1 MNAVAIIQTFLGFGI
16 AFVLLPWLILPTP
29 KSARNTLDVF
39 VINFLRWIAIVV
51 VVTQVLAALRLYE
64 TTTLIILSVIAC
76 YWFKL
81 RPMGVDR
88 QWFSG
93 LGERISVRAAN
104 FGDRFE
110 SGEAQVSSRTRAS
123 KKTATAERGV
133 DSDKPSRRDSLPSVL
148 FMLILIV
155 PLVIV
160 LGISYY
166 LRVKVPAAH
175 VSLSPSDNYTILT
188 WTKLLEQNQIYTEGI
203 YPHGVHAIMAL
214 WHKFSLG
221 LDMADLIRFSG
232 PLMTLFI
239 PTGALFTVLRLTRNP
254 GAAVFAASIFGI
266 FGSRAEFLVPWAR
279 QSAPLP
285 QELSLG
291 IAMITL
297 AFVAMAVTSRHKGHL
312 WTVGAGC
319 FAMAM
324 IHPLPLFVFFAA
336 GGALAI
342 GTGIFAKGGM
352 PAAMQTIGAMLLG
365 GLAGHI
371 YIPLGLL
378 FGKALFAG
386 IRDLLPF
393 VGTAGA
399 ADAAAEQSVVQE
411 FGQNAI
417 SVGSF
422 IGALF
427 GFFGGFVMLATK
439 RRSTGAM
446 MIGLSA
452 TAVVLVVLF
461 DTSLLGIPAFYAMRI
476 VWIVGPALALGY
488 GVGLAGI
495 LSVVPMRV
503 GIARVAISVAVA
515 VLAIFVFSARFP
527 IDSDAGS
534 ALRVDTDYEAISV
547 ETRKIMRSSENFTYT
562 VVGIPEQGQRVLGDG
577 FFVELWVFAR
587 DIRTQDAA
595 RPGYELPI
603 PAEDVYIT
611 IEKDPLI
618 GLDLSEGANNPTNEY
633 YRTEV
638 KRGRIMAI
646 VYEWA
651 EIYRRYHSD
660 MSIHY
665 DDSNVRIYG
674 IHRTADFKL
683 ADESS
688 QFKRYK
694 YEEDVLFNS
703 GPTIEQVLDG

>member
-1 MNAVAIIQTFLGFGI
+1 MNSIEIFKTFAGFGI

-29 KSARNTLDVF
+29 KSARNTLDVL
-39 VINFLRWIAIVV
+39 VINFIRWIAIVV
-51 VVTQVLAALRLYE
+51 VVTQVLAVLRLYE

-81 RPMGVDR
+81 RPMGVNR
-88 QWFSG
+88 EWFSG
-93 LGERISVRAAN
+93 LGERVSVRLAN

-110 SGEAQVSSRTRAS
+110 SGEVQVSARKPN
-123 KKTATAERGV
+123 KKIDLSE
-133 DSDKPSRRDSLPSVL
+133 SPSEPKQRRESLPSIL

-155 PLVIV
+155 PLVVV
-160 LGISYY
+160 LAISYY

-221 LDMADLIRFSG
+221 QDMADLIRFSG
-232 PLMTLFI
+232 PLMTLLI
-239 PTGALFTVLRLTRNP
+239 PVGALFTTLRLTRNP

-291 IAMITL
+291 IALITL
-297 AFVAMAVTSRHKGHL
+297 AFVGLAVTSRHKGHL
-312 WTVGAGC
+312 WTVGAGA

-324 IHPLPLFVFFAA
+324 IHPLPLFVFFAV

-342 GTGIFAKGGM
+342 GTGIFAKQGM
-352 PAAMQTIGAMLLG
+352 ASAMRTIGAMLLG

-393 VGTAGA
+393 VGEPGVANT
-399 ADAAAEQSVVQE
+399 AAERAAVE
-411 FGQNAI
+411 DFGQNAI
-417 SVGSF
+417 SIGSF

-439 RRSTGAM
+439 RRTTGAM

-452 TAVVLVVLF
+452 AAVVLVVMF
-461 DTSLLGIPAFYAMRI
+461 DTKLLGIDAFYAVR
-476 VWIVGPALALGY
+476 VAWIVSPALALGY

-495 LSVVPMRV
+495 LSVIPMRV
-503 GIARVAISVAVA
+503 GVVRAAISMVVA
-515 VLAIFVFSARFP
+515 VLAIMMFSARFP
-527 IDSDAGS
+527 IS
-534 ALRVDTDYEAISV
+534 ADTNDRVVTDYEAISV
-547 ETRKIMRSSENFTYT
+547 ETRNIMRSSENFTYSI
-562 VVGIPEQGQRVLGDG
+562 VGIPEQRQRVLGDG

-587 DIRTQDAA
+587 DIRVQDAV

-603 PAEDVYIT
+603 PTEDVYIT
-611 IEKDPLI
+611 VEKDPLI

-651 EIYRRYHSD
+651 ETYRQYHSD
-660 MSIHY
+660 MTIHY
-665 DDSNVRIYG
+665 DDANVRIYR

-683 ADESS
+683 ADESQ
-688 QFKRYK
+688 QFKD
-694 YEEDVLFNS
+694 YEYEQGELFNT
-703 GPTIEQVLDG
+703 GPTIEQVLDR

>member
-1 MNAVAIIQTFLGFGI
+1 MNSIEIIKTFVGFGI

-29 KSARNTLDVF
+29 KSARNTLDVL
-39 VINFLRWIAIVV
+39 VINFIRWIAIVV
-51 VVTQVLAALRLYE
+51 VVTQVLAILKLYE

-81 RPMGVDR
+81 RPMGVNR
-88 QWFSG
+88 EWFSG
-93 LGERISVRAAN
+93 LGERISVRLAN
-104 FGDRFE
+104 LGDRFE
-110 SGEAQVSSRTRAS
+110 SGEVQVSSRKS
-123 KKTATAERGV
+123 KKI
-133 DSDKPSRRDSLPSVL
+133 DLSDAAPEPREPREPRESLPSVL

-155 PLVIV
+155 PLVVV
-160 LGISYY
+160 LAIAYY
-166 LRVKVPAAH
+166 LRVKVPAAN

-221 LDMADLIRFSG
+221 QDMADLIRFAG
-232 PLMTLFI
+232 PLMTLLI
-239 PTGALFTVLRLTRNP
+239 PVGALFTTLRLTRNP

-291 IAMITL
+291 IALITL
-297 AFVAMAVTSRHKGHL
+297 AFVGMAVTSRHKGHL
-312 WTVGAGC
+312 WTVGAGT

-324 IHPLPLFVFFAA
+324 IHPLPMFVFFAM

-342 GTGIFAKGGM
+342 GAGIFAKQGM
-352 PAAMQTIGAMLLG
+352 AAAMKTIGAMLLG

-393 VGTAGA
+393 VGEPGVANT
-399 ADAAAEQSVVQE
+399 AAERAAVE
-411 FGQNAI
+411 DFGQNAI
-417 SVGSF
+417 SIGSL
-422 IGALF
+422 IGAMF

-439 RRSTGAM
+439 RRTTGAL

-452 TAVVLVVLF
+452 AAVVLVVMF
-461 DTSLLGIPAFYAMRI
+461 DTKVLGLDAFYAIRI
-476 VWIVGPALALGY
+476 AWIVSPALALGY
-488 GVGLAGI
+488 GVGLAGL
-495 LSVVPMRV
+495 LSIIPMRV
-503 GIARVAISVAVA
+503 GVARAAISMVVA
-515 VLAIFVFSARFP
+515 VLAIMMFSARFP
-527 IDSDAGS
+527 IS
-534 ALRVDTDYEAISV
+534 ADTNDRVVTDYEAISV
-547 ETRKIMRSSENFTYT
+547 ETRKIMRASENFTYT
-562 VVGIPEQGQRVLGDG
+562 VVGIPEQRQRVLGDG
-577 FFVELWVFAR
+577 FFVELWIFAR
-587 DIRTQDAA
+587 DIRTQDAV
-595 RPGYELPI
+595 RPGWELPI
-603 PAEDVYIT
+603 PTEDVYIT

-651 EIYRRYHSD
+651 ETYRQYHSD
-660 MSIHY
+660 MTIHY
-665 DDSNVRIYG
+665 DDENVRIYR
-674 IHRTADFKL
+674 IHRNADFKL
-683 ADESS
+683 ADESQ
-688 QFKRYK
+688 QFKD
-694 YEEDVLFNS
+694 YEYEQDELFNS
-703 GPTIEQVLDG
+703 GPTIEQVLD

>member
-1 MNAVAIIQTFLGFGI
+1 MNSVEIIKTFAGFGI

-29 KSARNTLDVF
+29 KSARNTLDVL

-51 VVTQVLAALRLYE
+51 VVTQILAALRLYE

-88 QWFSG
+88 EWFSG

-110 SGEAQVSSRTRAS
+110 SGEVQVSSRTRAS
-123 KKTATAERGV
+123 KKTAKAER
-133 DSDKPSRRDSLPSVL
+133 DPDKLSRRDSLPSVM
-148 FMLILIV
+148 FMLVLII

-203 YPHGVHAIMAL
+203 YPHGVHAILAL

-221 LDMADLIRFSG
+221 LDTADLIRFSG
-232 PLMTLFI
+232 PLMTLLI
-239 PTGALFTVLRLTRNP
+239 PIGALFTTLRLTRNP

-342 GTGIFAKGGM
+342 GTGIFVKGGM
-352 PAAMQTIGAMLLG
+352 PAAMRTIGAMLLG

-378 FGKALFAG
+378 FGKELFAG

-393 VGTAGA
+393 VGTASA
-399 ADAAAEQSVVQE
+399 TDAAAEQSAVQE

-417 SVGSF
+417 SVGAF

-452 TAVVLVVLF
+452 SAVVLVALF
-461 DTSLLGIPAFYAMRI
+461 DTRLLGLPAFYAIRI
-476 VWIVGPALALGY
+476 AWIVGPTLALGY

-503 GIARVAISVAVA
+503 GIARAAISMAVA
-515 VLAIFVFSARFP
+515 VLAIFVFAARFP
-527 IDSDAGS
+527 IHADAGS

-562 VVGIPEQGQRVLGDG
+562 VVGIPEQRQRVLGDG

-587 DIRTQDAA
+587 DVRAQDAV

-603 PAEDVYIT
+603 PTEDVYIT
-611 IEKDPLI
+611 VEKHPLI
-618 GLDLSEGANNPTNEY
+618 ALDLSEGANNPTNEY

-646 VYEWA
+646 TYEWA
-651 EIYRRYHSD
+651 ETYRRYHSD
-660 MSIHY
+660 MTIHY
-665 DDSNVRIYG
+665 DDSNIRIYR

-688 QFKRYK
+688 AFKDYS
-694 YEEDVLFNS
+694 YEQGELFNS
-703 GPTIEQVLDG
+703 GPTIEQVLGK